1 MAFEAYPAHYSL
13 GALAA
18 TLTWLLGGTPTAS
31 AVIGVGF
38 GYAAKSLYAP
48 AAPRRRRPAC
58 APPGANFSKFIL
70 PSPFPSSERR
80 IRAAVA
86 ENDQGAGKGRSVG
99 ALPLVAIAPGQ
110 REAAHAATAA
120 LAARRQAEAYPAYFD
135 EANRLSCQELCD
147 NRMRRAVDGHL
158 PLLVALG
165 GSLLMVWYLRGLV
178 I

>member
-1 MAFEAYPAHYSL
+1 MS
-13 GALAA
+13 
-18 TLTWLLGGTPTAS
+18 S
-31 AVIGVGF
+31 AVEKLLCTVFKSDSRCSKIGE
-38 GYAAKSLYAP
+38 AARAKGG
-48 AAPRRRRPAC
+48 AAAEGPRVRAADP
-58 APPGANFSKFIL
+58 APPSLKTIK
-70 PSPFPSSERR
+70 
-80 IRAAVA
+80 
-86 ENDQGAGKGRSVG
+86 GAGKGRSVG

-120 LAARRQAEAYPAYFD
+120 LAARRQAEAYPCLGRGLHPPAGRPYAVSAYFD